1 MIKYFYL
8 FLGLIFMYSCTGTY
22 EANQK
27 KSKELYGECDNPA
40 DKLKMNKMK
49 YQRCKAKERAG
60 GESLFGLEG
69 DLSDIISGKNKD
81 VVYQYSVNPFL
92 WSASLEVTKSYP
104 LKIADNTGGF
114 IETDWIT
121 DSNNSS
127 QRCLI
132 KIQISSKDLITTGV
146 NTNFI
151 CENKSNDTWFPD
163 NIEYSEEEKQIT
175 LKILEIA
182 GRLANA
188 PQ

>member
-1 MIKYFYL
+1 
-8 FLGLIFMYSCTGTY
+8 MYSCTGTY

-27 KSKELYGECDNPA
+27 KMKDLYGECDNPV

-60 GESLFGLEG
+60 GDSLFGLEG
-69 DLSDIISGKNKD
+69 DLGDIISGKNKD

-127 QRCLI
+127 LRC
-132 KIQISSKDLITTGV
+132 
-146 NTNFI
+146 
-151 CENKSNDTWFPD
+151 
-163 NIEYSEEEKQIT
+163 
-175 LKILEIA
+175 
-182 GRLANA
+182 
-188 PQ
+188 

>member
-1 MIKYFYL
+1 MWFTNTP
-8 FLGLIFMYSCTGTY
+8 LIHF
-22 EANQK
+22 
-27 KSKELYGECDNPA
+27 
-40 DKLKMNKMK
+40 
-49 YQRCKAKERAG
+49 
-60 GESLFGLEG
+60 FG
-69 DLSDIISGKNKD
+69 
-81 VVYQYSVNPFL
+81 VHH
-92 WSASLEVTKSYP
+92 WEVTKSYP

-127 QRCLI
+127 LRCLI
-132 KIQISSKDLITTGV
+132 KIQISSKDLITTAV

>member
-1 MIKYFYL
+1 M
-8 FLGLIFMYSCTGTY
+8 
-22 EANQK
+22 
-27 KSKELYGECDNPA
+27 
-40 DKLKMNKMK
+40 
-49 YQRCKAKERAG
+49 
-60 GESLFGLEG
+60 
-69 DLSDIISGKNKD
+69 
-81 VVYQYSVNPFL
+81 
-92 WSASLEVTKSYP
+92 
-104 LKIADNTGGF
+104 
-114 IETDWIT
+114 
-121 DSNNSS
+121 
-127 QRCLI
+127 LI